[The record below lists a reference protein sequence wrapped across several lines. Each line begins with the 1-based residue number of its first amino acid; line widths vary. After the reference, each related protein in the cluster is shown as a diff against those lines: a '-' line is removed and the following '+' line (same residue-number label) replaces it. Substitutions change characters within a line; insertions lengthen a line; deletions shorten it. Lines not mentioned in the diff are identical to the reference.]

1 MLATAEK
8 GQAAENIGQLY
19 VLVAHVWNMLLTAVQ
34 YTLLICLLCTCS
46 ALLLLLHD
54 HYMLLCV
61 WYIHIYTVCAS
72 LGSIAGERNVHNYHV
87 MIGLDC

>member
-8 GQAAENIGQLY
+8 GQAAENIGQFM
-19 VLVAHVWNMLLTAVQ
+19 LVAHVWNAFLTAMQ
-34 YTLLICLLCTCS
+34 CTLLICLLCTCS

-61 WYIHIYTVCAS
+61 WYIHIHCMCKS
-72 LGSIAGERNVHNYHV
+72 RSIAGERNVHNCHV